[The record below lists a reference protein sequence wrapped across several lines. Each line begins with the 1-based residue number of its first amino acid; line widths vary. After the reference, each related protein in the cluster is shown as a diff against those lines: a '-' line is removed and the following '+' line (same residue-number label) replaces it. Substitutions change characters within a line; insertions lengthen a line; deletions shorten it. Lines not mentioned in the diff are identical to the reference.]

1 MNRTIREALGEILPA
16 EALLRDFVVS
26 LPPGWTAPVAAVA
39 PTSLPQIAAV
49 MERASREG
57 WRVLPAGLCT
67 WLGGG
72 GAVEVDVVVSTRN
85 LRGLTAYEPAD
96 LTFTAD
102 AGIPWATLRE
112 ATRVN
117 GQWLPLDPPGFGE
130 GSLGAVVATG
140 ASGPLRQTYGA
151 PRDHV
156 LGVTMVSG
164 DGRVLKWGGRV
175 VKNVAGFDVTRL
187 TVGSWGALGVVTS
200 VSARLFPLPE
210 RDLTILVRAPSA
222 EDLVGAAR
230 SMALS
235 PLPFSA
241 VELLEPVGAVSP
253 RLEEGELKAALALR
267 IAGSEAQVRE
277 AEARVLDEPS
287 LRNDVGAGS
296 ALRLRDSES
305 VAFHDALSR
314 WEEGVPLVIRLSAMP
329 SRLPSVL
336 QEARELRTRMEASGG
351 AGGWRQE
358 VQRKQVGGAHGPGPT
373 NRERPGY
380 RIAVHVG
387 LGVLRLGIHLPP
399 QEGDAPETLAGDLR
413 ALRERL
419 ESAGGTLTVSQGP
432 PALVR
437 DVGVCG
443 EAGPEAELIRGLRRE
458 FDPAGVLLA
467 GRFVV

>member
-1 MNRTIREALGEILPA
+1 MNPTILQALGEILPA
-16 EALLRDFVVS
+16 EALLRDS
-26 LPPGWTAPVAAVA
+26 AAPLPPGSGASVAVVA
-39 PTSLPQIAAV
+39 PTSLSQIAAV

-72 GAVEVDVVVSTRN
+72 GAVEADVVVSTRN

-102 AGIPWATLRE
+102 AGIPWGTLRE
-112 ATRVN
+112 ATRLN
-117 GQWLPLDPPGFGE
+117 AQWLPLDPPGFRE
-130 GSLGAVVATG
+130 GSLGALVATG
-140 ASGPLRQTYGA
+140 ASGPLRQAYGT

-222 EDLVGAAR
+222 EDLLGPAR

-253 RLEEGELKAALALR
+253 HLEEGELKAALALR
-267 IAGSEAQVRE
+267 VAGSEAQVRE
-277 AEARVLDEPS
+277 AEARVFDES
-287 LRNDVGAGS
+287 FLRNDVGAGS

-314 WEEGVPLVIRLSAMP
+314 WEEGVPLVLRLSALP
-329 SRLPSVL
+329 SRLPSLL
-336 QEARELRTRMEASGG
+336 QEARELRTRIEASGG
-351 AGGWRQE
+351 AGGWRQAAKGRE
-358 VQRKQVGGAHGPGPT
+358 VSVPHGPGPPAG
-373 NRERPGY
+373 EGSGY

-387 LGVLRLGIHLPP
+387 MGVLRLGIRLPSE
-399 QEGDAPETLAGDLR
+399 EGDALGKLAGDLR

-419 ESAGGTLTVSQGP
+419 ETAGGTLTLSQGP

-443 EAGPEAELIRGLRRE
+443 EVGTEAELVRGLRRE
-458 FDPAGVLLA
+458 FDPAGILQA
-467 GRFVV
+467 GRFLV

>member
-1 MNRTIREALGEILPA
+1 M
-16 EALLRDFVVS
+16 
-26 LPPGWTAPVAAVA
+26 
-39 PTSLPQIAAV
+39 
-49 MERASREG
+49 
-57 WRVLPAGLCT
+57 
-67 WLGGG
+67 
-72 GAVEVDVVVSTRN
+72 
-85 LRGLTAYEPAD
+85 
-96 LTFTAD
+96 
-102 AGIPWATLRE
+102 
-112 ATRVN
+112 
-117 GQWLPLDPPGFGE
+117 
-130 GSLGAVVATG
+130 
-140 ASGPLRQTYGA
+140 
-151 PRDHV
+151 
-156 LGVTMVSG
+156 
-164 DGRVLKWGGRV
+164 